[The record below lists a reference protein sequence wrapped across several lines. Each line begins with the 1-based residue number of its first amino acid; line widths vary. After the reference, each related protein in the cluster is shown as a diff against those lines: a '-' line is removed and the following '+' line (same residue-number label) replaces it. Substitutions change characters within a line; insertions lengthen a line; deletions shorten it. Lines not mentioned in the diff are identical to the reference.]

1 MAAYIRGSWHKAH
14 PAATHEEGLAMLL
27 FRQLFDPSSSTY
39 TYLLADSGAREAVII
54 DPVFEQGQRDAALIE
69 ELGLSLVAT
78 LETHVHAD
86 HVTGAWL
93 LKRRTGARIMLA
105 AASGAQGA
113 DRTLAHGG
121 TVAFGGR
128 HLDVRATP
136 GHTSGCLTYVLD
148 DRSMAFTGDCLLIR
162 GSGRTDFQ
170 GGDAHRMYRSI
181 REQIFTLP
189 EDCLLYPAHDY
200 RGLTVTSVGEERRF
214 NPRLGGEA
222 GEGDFAGYMN
232 NLHLAHPKKIDIA
245 VPANLQCGR
254 PEADRDMPA
263 EPGWAPL
270 HFSFAGIW
278 EIDPHGLEEHARAVQ
293 ILDVREPDEFSG
305 PLGHIAGA
313 VLIPLGELAGRAG
326 ELAHGRPVVAVCR
339 AGSRSAQATAILK
352 EAGFTD
358 VANLAGGMLRWCAE
372 GYPVLGGSA

>member
-1 MAAYIRGSWHKAH
+1 
-14 PAATHEEGLAMLL
+14 MLL

-54 DPVFEQGQRDAALIE
+54 DPVFEQVQRDAALIE
-69 ELGLSLVAT
+69 ELGLTLVAT

-105 AASGAQGA
+105 AASGAAGA
-113 DRTLAHGG
+113 DRTLAHGD

-222 GEGDFAGYMN
+222 GEDDFAGYMN